1 MKPLYILLLT
11 FTFILNTQAQEIN
24 HGRADHII
32 GDIYPTE
39 DGYWLNEMDNGR
51 YTEIFKISHDGSA
64 ISDTLE
70 KLYLDID
77 FIFDKYAF
85 IGEDD
90 ERNMY
95 LFRYNEYS
103 AHDDSLYLYKFD
115 KDGHEIWSKA
125 IDDNSSH
132 SFYIASSVYIDSTI
146 FISGC
151 RLEYDDTDDNNLKLE
166 LRSYS
171 TAGELKDSILVANA
185 YGFGINKLED
195 GLLILKT
202 ETSLEGEYES
212 FTGMKL
218 QYCNRQLDVISEVDL
233 GQNFVGFHAAG
244 DIKNIL
250 VTGVEII
257 DDFESIKK
265 KVVQVDLE
273 NGLINWQKEVEGFSD
288 DYFNLDFLGT
298 VYQYDDHF
306 LVSYNLEGDIDSYSS
321 SFIMKYSK
329 DGAVEQKILD
339 MASFEGLIAFNS
351 TRLKGDF
358 LHFGGFDI
366 SQKSV
371 YGKIDL
377 RLFNHNLDM
386 DYDDVHIF
394 GSSQI
399 LNIEGLAS
407 YDIQSIT
414 LLNTVGQ
421 QVETDLNPIGEQQ
434 WIYHASHGL
443 YVIVIET
450 DKGNYSR
457 LVYLK

>member
-70 KLYLDID
+70 KLYLDIY
-77 FIFDKYAF
+77 FVFNKYAF

-90 ERNMY
+90 ERSMY
-95 LFRYNEYS
+95 LFRYDEYT
-103 AHDDSLYLYKFD
+103 APDDSLYLYKFD
-115 KDGHEIWSKA
+115 KDGNLIWSKA
-125 IDDNSSH
+125 IADNSSN
-132 SFYIASSVYIDSTI
+132 SFYVTSSVLIDSTI
-146 FISGC
+146 YISAL
-151 RLEYDDTDDNNLKLE
+151 RDLYDDNYDYYPNLE
-166 LRSYS
+166 IRSYS
-171 TAGELKDSILVANA
+171 TAGELKDSIIVGNA
-185 YGFGINKLED
+185 YGFEINKLED

-233 GQNFVGFHAAG
+233 GPNFVGFNAAG
-244 DIKNIL
+244 DVNNIL
-250 VTGVEII
+250 VSGVEVL

-306 LVSYNLEGDIDSYSS
+306 LVSYNLEGNIDSYSS

-377 RLFNHNLDM
+377 RLFNHNLDLE
-386 DYDDVHIF
+386 YDDVHIF

-399 LNIEGLAS
+399 LNIEGLESNA
-407 YDIQSIT
+407 IQSIT

-450 DKGNYSR
+450 AKGNYSR